1 MFNLKKKVTQLEAQ
15 HNPSDS
21 HKIRTIFLRC
31 DNFKKEHLNDTTTF
45 FLIGRWH

>member
-1 MFNLKKKVTQLEAQ
+1 MFNVKKKVTQLEAQ

-31 DNFKKEHLNDTTTF
+31 DDF
-45 FLIGRWH
+45 